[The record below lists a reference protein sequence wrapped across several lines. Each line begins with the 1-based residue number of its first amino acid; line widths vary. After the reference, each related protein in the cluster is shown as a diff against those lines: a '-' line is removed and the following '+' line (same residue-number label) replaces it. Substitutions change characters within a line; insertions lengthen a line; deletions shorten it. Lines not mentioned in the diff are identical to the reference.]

1 MTIIL
6 FVTVIFSGVKAP
18 VYDLSFNSVVS
29 CESYK
34 KRQGFTSNSSF
45 KYTCEGIKK

>member
-6 FVTVIFSGVKAP
+6 FVTVMFSGVKAP
-18 VYDLSFNSVVS
+18 VYDFSFNSVVS
-29 CESYK
+29 CEIYK